1 MKIKPTCLSHKLNT
15 VKRFNNIKSTF
26 WQLASDSAP
35 IINQIIK
42 LLNY

>member
-1 MKIKPTCLSHKLNT
+1 MKAKANYLSQKFNT

-35 IINQIIK
+35 LINQIIK

>member
-1 MKIKPTCLSHKLNT
+1 MKVKPNCLSHKLNT

-35 IINQIIK
+35 LINQIIK

>member
-1 MKIKPTCLSHKLNT
+1 MKIKPACLTHKFNT
-15 VKRFNNIKSTF
+15 VKQFNNIKSTF

-35 IINQIIK
+35 LINQIIK